1 MEEAEKY
8 LHDYHSAT
16 SSEARAAVLVEYQS
30 FVKTLSPDDR
40 EQIRQFMH
48 TALRPQIQQTI
59 ENLDALAEKA
69 NQLLNQK
76 SYV

>member
-1 MEEAEKY
+1 MEKANQYLKAYQNSISAEEK
-8 LHDYHSAT
+8 
-16 SSEARAAVLVEYQS
+16 AVLLKEYQA
-30 FVKTLSPDDR
+30 FLGTLSANER